1 LTASYSIEDEPNGEE
16 QDTSHQ
22 AFGVKV
28 IASIYLV
35 GPVIGGLLA
44 GALWGYFLEKHEPA

>member
-1 LTASYSIEDEPNGEE
+1 VASDFTNL
-16 QDTSHQ
+16 
-22 AFGVKV
+22 
-28 IASIYLV
+28 SIYLV